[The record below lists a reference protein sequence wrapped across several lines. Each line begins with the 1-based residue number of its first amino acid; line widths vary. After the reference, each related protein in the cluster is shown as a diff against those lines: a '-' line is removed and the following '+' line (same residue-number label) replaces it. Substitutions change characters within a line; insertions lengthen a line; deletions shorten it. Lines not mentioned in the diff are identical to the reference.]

1 MNYGEY
7 LGLEK
12 LLDAQHQESDK
23 SGQPAHDEMLFIIVH
38 QAYELW
44 FKQILHELTSCLDI
58 MKRASLND
66 NSPELQTIVH
76 RLSRI
81 STILKLLVQ
90 QIDVME
96 TMTAMDFLEFRDLL
110 RLASG
115 FQSWQFK
122 MIETKLG
129 LRFSERHGQDLYKL
143 RVDPHH
149 AKMIADAETDPSML
163 YLVNKWLERMPF
175 FEEPDNW
182 KHFQPKTAGE
192 SVTGETLPDTNH
204 VFWKDYRNIYKEGLA
219 DTEQGQLASFDEY
232 FFETS
237 QEQPK
242 GLSSLARRAALFIML
257 YRGYPILQLPFHLL
271 NYLLEIDGQLSTW
284 RYRHMNMVK
293 RMIGTRTGTG
303 GSSGKDYL
311 QDALNKHYI
320 FSDIAMLTSFLA
332 DRRRLP
338 TLSIEMERR
347 LGFAT

>member
-1 MNYGEY
+1 MNYGDY
-7 LGLEK
+7 LGLGQI
-12 LLDAQHQESDK
+12 LDAQHQESSK

-58 MKRASLND
+58 MKRTSLND

-81 STILKLLVQ
+81 ATILKLLVQ

-110 RLASG
+110 RPASG

-122 MIETKLG
+122 MIEAKLG
-129 LRFSERHGQDLYKL
+129 LRFAERHGQDLYNL
-143 RVDPHH
+143 RVEPLH
-149 AKMIADAETDPSML
+149 AKMIADAETGPSML
-163 YLVNKWLERMPF
+163 DLVNKWLERMPF

-182 KHFQPKTAGE
+182 KHFQPKTSGE
-192 SVTGETLPDTNH
+192 QVTEETLSGMNH
-204 VFWKDYRNIYKEGLA
+204 IFWKDYRNIYKEGLSDA
-219 DTEQGQLASFDEY
+219 EQGQLASFDAY
-232 FFETS
+232 FFETP
-237 QEQPK
+237 QAQPK
-242 GLSSLARRAALFIML
+242 GLSSRARRSALFIML

-271 NYLLEIDGQLSTW
+271 NYLLEIDAQLSTW

-320 FSDIAMLTSFLA
+320 FSDIARLTSFLA

-338 TLSIEMERR
+338 VLSIEMERR
-347 LGFAT
+347 LGFAH